1 MAIPLSALTLL
12 NIRRPMRP
20 AGERPSIRG
29 KHDDN
34 RGGSIAQRAEKWAE
48 VRRVDSSSRN
58 EARIDVVS
66 CVGDHDGWK
75 ASSRPL

>member
-29 KHDDN
+29 RHDDN

-48 VRRVDSSSRN
+48 VRRVD
-58 EARIDVVS
+58 
-66 CVGDHDGWK
+66 
-75 ASSRPL
+75 